1 MLYFSLQISKEKMND
16 IQKTTT
22 NKRFAMLA
30 NLGEVVFHTKDL
42 GNLWNIRNKNTLYV
56 TLSRYK
62 SLGIIYRICNGLY
75 SIKNPKDID
84 PYLISVKFLR
94 KYSYISCESI
104 LFNSGIINQPSRE
117 ITLVSSVSKRFI
129 ILGQKF
135 RSRKLKKIFLF
146 NDCGIYLKNNIRF
159 ATTERAIADILY
171 FNPKKYFDAFDSNL
185 INWQKVNEIS
195 KQVGYNIKIPKI
207 YDDTSK

>member
-1 MLYFSLQISKEKMND
+1 MNNM
-16 IQKTTT
+16 QKTTK

-30 NLGEVVFHTKDL
+30 KLGEIVFHTKDL
-42 GNLWNIRNKNTLYV
+42 GNLWNIGNKNTLYA

-75 SIKNPKDID
+75 SIKEPKDID
-84 PYLISVKFLR
+84 PYLIGTKFLR
-94 KYSYISCESI
+94 KYSYVSCESI
-104 LFNSGIINQPSRE
+104 LFDNGIINQPPKE
-117 ITLVSSVSKRFI
+117 ITLVSNISKRFN

-135 RSRKLKKIFLF
+135 RSRQLKNNFLF
-146 NDCGIYLKNNIRF
+146 NNYGIYLKNNIRF
-159 ATTERAIADILY
+159 ATLERAIADTLY
-171 FNPKKYFDAFDSNL
+171 FNSKKYFDAFGSNL
-185 INWQKVNEIS
+185 INWQKVKEIF